1 MSDIL
6 NEVKNLKI
14 VPDNYES
21 ATVCGAF
28 EKDENSIKVKL
39 PYITEDEFKDYKENE
54 NVEIFGLAKHGLV
67 YFVTEILKKGEK
79 ELELNIPDS
88 IKEIQRRKYSRVPFD
103 GALTVSEADNAR
115 IEPDDIS
122 AGGLKFTSD
131 TPFMVGSEYNIKIE
145 LVNNL
150 VVDCTMQP
158 IRVEETEDDEK
169 LPYSISAKYKKIRS
183 IDRIALM
190 QYSLRLI
197 SESENKS

>member
-131 TPFMVGSEYNIKIE
+131 THIKVE

-150 VVDCTMQP
+150 VVNCTMQP
-158 IRVEETEDDEK
+158 IRVEETDDDDT
-169 LPYSISAKYKKIRS
+169 LPYAISAKFKKIRS

-190 QYSLRLI
+190 QYSLRII
-197 SESENKS
+197 SEQENIS

>member
-39 PYITEDEFKDYKENE
+39 PYITDDEFKDYKENK

-131 TPFMVGSEYNIKIE
+131 TPFMVGSEYNIKVE

-150 VVDCTMQP
+150 VVNCTMQP
-158 IRVEETEDDEK
+158 IRVEETDDDDT
-169 LPYSISAKYKKIRS
+169 LPYAISAKFKKIRS

-190 QYSLRLI
+190 QYSLRII
-197 SESENKS
+197 SEQENIS

>member
-1 MSDIL
+1 MNNIL
-6 NEVKNLKI
+6 DEIKNLKI
-14 VPDNYES
+14 VPENYKS
-21 ATVCGAF
+21 ATVCDIS
-28 EKDENSIKVKL
+28 EISDSTIKLNL
-39 PYITEDEFKDYKENE
+39 PYVSEDDLKDYIEN
-54 NVEIFGLAKHGLV
+54 NPVELFGLAKHGLA
-67 YFVTEILKKGEK
+67 YFTADILKKNGK
-79 ELELNIPDS
+79 EIILNIPVS
-88 IKEIQRRKYSRVPFD
+88 VKEIQRRKYSRVPFD
-103 GALTVSEADNAR
+103 GVLFVKEAQNAK
-115 IEPDDIS
+115 IQPDDIS